1 MYARSYHRR
10 VSGVGYKQDVELH
23 VCFEALQCSTGC
35 WLPFSRLRPHPRSF
49 RGVLCFFADSADS
62 VKLNDDLVLACPLVI
77 CMYPWSIP
85 CGGGGELLANS
96 QTHHAPFIHPEKKKK
111 TGTWVLGLGFS
122 SLGITQI
129 AQTYGSCFSLE
140 MKSRLLRG
148 WRLFKRGWLDE
159 KDGLH
164 HAGTRTC
171 ILHRHARETQRD
183 GRRQTRQRQ
192 KKETCLCKEAER
204 KMR

>member
-1 MYARSYHRR
+1 MMTLSLPSGDMY
-10 VSGVGYKQDVELH
+10 V
-23 VCFEALQCSTGC
+23 
-35 WLPFSRLRPHPRSF
+35 PLRY
-49 RGVLCFFADSADS
+49 S
-62 VKLNDDLVLACPLVI
+62 V
-77 CMYPWSIP
+77 WWWWWRTR
-85 CGGGGELLANS
+85 ELANS
-96 QTHHAPFIHPEKKKK
+96 QTQHHAPFIALRRKK
-111 TGTWVLGLGFS
+111 TGTWVPGLGFS
-122 SLGITQI
+122 SLRNYTD

-183 GRRQTRQRQ
+183 DRRQTRQRQ